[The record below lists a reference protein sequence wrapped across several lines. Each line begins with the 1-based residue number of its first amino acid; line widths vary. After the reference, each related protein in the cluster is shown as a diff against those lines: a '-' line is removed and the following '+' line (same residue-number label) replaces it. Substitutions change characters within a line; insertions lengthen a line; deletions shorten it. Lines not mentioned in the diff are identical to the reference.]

1 MTQEG
6 GLLRVLGGH
15 GGSALYWVRLEVS
28 IAVMGSMQTVG
39 ADHE

>member
-6 GLLRVLGGH
+6 GLLRGVGW
-15 GGSALYWVRLEVS
+15 ARLEVS
-28 IAVMGSMQTVG
+28 VAVMGSMQTVG